1 MIPWL
6 ELCVVRRCLLEGHV
20 IARVFIAALLFVSHS
35 VVVTAQTESPRLD
48 TAERAL
54 VNALMRPDGDAFR
67 QLLASDAVF
76 LVPSEA
82 HGPDA
87 ILEQWR
93 PFLSGSDA
101 RIALTIE
108 SSMIAESGSTGQTT
122 GTLHVWARTNKGM
135 STTPVGVFSID
146 WRLVDG
152 RWKIA
157 TLVRGA
163 KARTRLG

>member
-1 MIPWL
+1 MIWI
-6 ELCVVRRCLLEGHV
+6 ELCVVEACLVEVHV
-20 IARVFIAALLFVSHS
+20 ISRIVIAAALLVTNTA
-35 VVVTAQTESPRLD
+35 VVFAQSTDTPRLEA
-48 TAERAL
+48 AERAL
-54 VNALMRPDGDAFR
+54 VNALMRPDGDALR
-67 QLLASDAVF
+67 QLLAADSVF

-87 ILEQWR
+87 ILERWR
-93 PFLSGSDA
+93 PFLSGTDA

-108 SSMIAESGSTGQTT
+108 STTIAESGATGQTT

-157 TLVRGA
+157 TLARGA
-163 KARTRLG
+163 KGRTRLG

>member
-1 MIPWL
+1 VSNT
-6 ELCVVRRCLLEGHV
+6 VV
-20 IARVFIAALLFVSHS
+20 F
-35 VVVTAQTESPRLD
+35 AQTPATPRLE

-67 QLLASDAVF
+67 QLLATDAVF
-76 LVPSEA
+76 LVPAEA

-93 PFLSGSDA
+93 PFLSGSEA

-108 SSMIAESGSTGQTT
+108 SSTTAESGATGQTT

-135 STTPVGVFSID
+135 STTPVGGFSID

-152 RWKIA
+152 HWKIA
-157 TLVRGA
+157 TLMRGA
-163 KARTRLG
+163 KGRARLG